1 MQNEFWYYHND
12 YIIGL
17 SFLIDFIT
25 YKKYSYNSALHQ
37 LCNSLTQN
45 YEIFIPVT
53 FRF

>member
-25 YKKYSYNSALHQ
+25 YKN
-37 LCNSLTQN
+37 
-45 YEIFIPVT
+45 IPTILLYISSVT
-53 FRF
+53 V